1 MKINKEKCI
10 GCKQCIPYCPVNA
23 IKQVNK
29 QCVIDQDICVECYV
43 CFNSNICKNEAFEKN
58 SLGWPRII
66 RHIFS
71 DPKKFHETTYISGR
85 GTEEMKTNDITNR
98 FKIGEVGFTIDVGRP
113 GIGTSLKDVE
123 KITMALAKLNVE
135 FESENPITLKMSD
148 KKIGKISN
156 DIINERVLSAII
168 EIKTKEDKLVEV
180 LNILKDVAKEINTVF
195 SVGCI
200 GKVKINGEIPIKSIL
215 DKAGVYYRP
224 NGKINIGLA
233 KDKWWEK

>member
-1 MKINKEKCI
+1 MKINKKKCI
-10 GCKQCIPYCPVNA
+10 DCNQCIPYCPVGA
-23 IKQVNK
+23 IRQVDYK
-29 QCVIDQDICVECYV
+29 CIIDQDTCVECYV
-43 CFNSNICKNEAFEKN
+43 CFRSNICKKEAFEKV

-71 DPKKFHETTYISGR
+71 DPKKIHKTTGIYGR

-113 GIGTSLKDVE
+113 GIGTSFKDVE
-123 KITMALAKLNVE
+123 KITMAVAKLNVE
-135 FESENPITLKMSD
+135 FENKNPITNKMSD

-156 DIINERVLSAII
+156 DIINERVLSAVI
-168 EIKTKEDKLVEV
+168 EFKTKEDKLVQV
-180 LNILKDVAKEINTVF
+180 LNTLKDVAKEINTVF

-200 GKVKINGEIPIKSIL
+200 GKVKLNGEIPVKSIL
-215 DKAGVYYRP
+215 DKAGIYYRP

-233 KDKWWEK
+233 KNK